1 MNIRNKEGY
10 MDRTPYEAMKAIE
23 KQARPHFDY
32 HPLVYI
38 CSPYLLSRKV
48 IFR

>member
-23 KQARPHFDY
+23 KQTTAFRLSPHG
-32 HPLVYI
+32 I
-38 CSPYLLSRKV
+38 YLLS
-48 IFR
+48 ICWEY